1 MKVSL
6 VVVIVPFAVTMSVSS
21 NSNMVS
27 MVEVEGIPIVL
38 VTGAPVAA
46 IGIVVAILLFQI
58 AAATEEAT
66 TVELALAEET
76 KSKAKLQTY
85 LVWRITVN
93 FDGRRNLRD
102 DMWVVA
108 NASSLG

>member
-1 MKVSL
+1 MKVSA
-6 VVVIVPFAVTMSVSS
+6 VVVIVPFVVTMSV

-27 MVEVEGIPIVL
+27 MVDVEVILIVL
-38 VTGAPVAA
+38 VIGAPVAA
-46 IGIVVAILLFQI
+46 ICIVIAILLFQI

-76 KSKAKLQTY
+76 KSKGKLQTY